1 MSYAI
6 ASQNPNQPNL
16 PVLIFGT
23 FKGDTLSKLQKGE
36 MYIDDVPID
45 DVASLGTDV
54 LPMLDATGQEFAYAD
69 PNANFAL
76 SIYGEILN
84 SLGNISSY
92 GNMVATDKKSGNGTS
107 IIPFP
112 MINSNNATRK
122 SAYLMYTEIDGE
134 FIPYVLTKWVN
145 NKGALKYSL
154 KGPNA
159 RPWFDIVIRQ
169 FKEYTPYTPPE
180 ANGGF
185 GAGDKTSD
193 PVDFPSLPLVSALGT
208 GTVNMYRATQTSLR
222 EFSQYLWTGDFVDNI
237 KKLFQDPMEALISV
251 QIVPYT
257 PEHSDTLTNVYLS
270 WIDTGVQMYP
280 LTNQYIEV
288 DCGIISVSEY
298 WGSALDY
305 PPNTDVSIFLPY
317 IGMKSLSGQDV
328 MGRTVHLKYNIDT
341 LSGACVAML
350 KCSGRGLESVLYSWS
365 GSCNTQI
372 PIAARD
378 FSNIYTSVIGLVS
391 SAGIAAASGGS
402 ALAAG
407 VSTASALNP
416 ASFDTQTRQSGSIGS
431 TPSYLGMQ
439 TPFLCITR
447 PIDSTPD
454 GFNSLLGRPSNL
466 GGKIGDYSGYLEVTA
481 THIEGFPATEKEK
494 NMISSILA
502 SGVII

>member
-6 ASQNPNQPNL
+6 GSQNPNQPNL

-23 FKGDTLSKLQKGE
+23 FTGGTLSQLQTGVMFIE
-36 MYIDDVPID
+36 EVPID
-45 DVASLGTDV
+45 DVGSLGTDV
-54 LPMLDATGQEFAYAD
+54 LPMIDATGREFAYAD
-69 PNANFAL
+69 PNADFSL
-76 SIYGEILN
+76 TVYGETRN
-84 SLGNISSY
+84 SAGNIWSY
-92 GNMVATDKKSGNGTS
+92 GVINATDKKSGNGTVLM
-107 IIPFP
+107 PYP
-112 MINSNNATRK
+112 AASNKNDTRK
-122 SAYLMYTEIDGE
+122 NAYLMYTEIDGE

-145 NKGALKYSL
+145 GDGVLTYSL

-159 RPWFDIVIRQ
+159 RPWFDVVIRQ

-180 ANGGF
+180 AGG
-185 GAGDKTSD
+185 GVGQADKSSD

-222 EFSQYLWTGDFVDNI
+222 AFSQYLWTGNFADNI

-257 PEHSDTLTNVYLS
+257 PEHSETLTNVYLS

-280 LTNQYIEV
+280 LTNQYVEV

-305 PPNTDVSIFLPY
+305 PPNTDISIFLPY

-328 MGRTVHLKYNIDT
+328 MGRTVHLKYHIDT

-350 KCSGRGLESVLYSWS
+350 KCSGRGLESVLYSWA

-378 FSNIYTSVIGLVS
+378 FSNIYSSVLGLVS

-407 VSTASALNP
+407 VATASALNP
-416 ASFDTQTRQSGSIGS
+416 AAFDTQTRQSGSIGS

-439 TPFLCITR
+439 IPFLCVTR

-502 SGVII
+502 SGIIL